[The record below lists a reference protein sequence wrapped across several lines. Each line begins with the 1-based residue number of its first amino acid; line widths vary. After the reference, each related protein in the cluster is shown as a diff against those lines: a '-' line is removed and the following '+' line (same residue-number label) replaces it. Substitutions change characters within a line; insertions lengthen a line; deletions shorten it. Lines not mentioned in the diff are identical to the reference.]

1 MRSTNIVSLSEN
13 DGWQL
18 AAKKINENF
27 KNLYSSLSNDTDV
40 QVTASAESVNIKI
53 EDAENRFNR
62 LITDFKAE
70 IERIIEEA
78 RIDSAPDV
86 GTYLYSKNDPGIK
99 WPDTKWQKID
109 EGLFLVSAGDKYKSG
124 NRYGSDAYVAKG
136 YDLSDK
142 VTTVYGNKVLVTDD
156 TGQSGFNVPK
166 SIAVPLWERVS

>member
-40 QVTASAESVNIKI
+40 QVAGVTEIVNIKVQ
-53 EDAENRFNR
+53 EADDRFNR

-70 IERIIEEA
+70 IEKIISDVRIE
-78 RIDSAPDV
+78 SAPAI
-86 GTYLYSKNDPGIK
+86 GTYLYSKTDPSIK
-99 WPDTKWQKID
+99 WPGTKWQKID
-109 EGLFLVSAGDKYKSG
+109 EGLFLVSAGNTYRSG
-124 NRYGSDAYVAKG
+124 ERYGSDAYVAKG
-136 YDLSDK
+136 YDLSNN
-142 VTTVYGNKVLVTDD
+142 VTTQYANKVLVTDD
-156 TGQSGFNVPK
+156 SGQSGFNVPK